1 MISVHRVS
9 QIHLLADGSGADCTR
24 RNVRRMGKLTG
35 KDFLDELIEW
45 RTAKTPE
52 FGRLV
57 EKAAAR
63 RGLQE
68 VSLDYRPA
76 RLQSETATHS

>member
-1 MISVHRVS
+1 M
-9 QIHLLADGSGADCTR
+9 
-24 RNVRRMGKLTG
+24 TG

-52 FGRLV
+52 FRRLL

-76 RLQSETATHS
+76 RLQSETETHS